1 MWPIV
6 GLIVSINIVKMIK
19 LLRYNVLI
27 CGTMSMFKL
36 NKKFGLLIKIL
47 FYFWRLTCNFG
58 LISGIILS
66 LMEIYN
72 KKEKEIDKIAV
83 EVMNSGKFLIVLPLP
98 LWYPYDWKSSP
109 KYELTYF
116 TQSLTQYFMG
126 FSYGASDM
134 FFVCVGFMIGSQFE
148 FLSFELENVVFTA
161 LLQQNVSKQDV
172 VRFKNDLFAKQINL
186 GMLKIIETEK
196 FKSDLNEILKNWV
209 RNHQVL
215 MKICEET
222 ENFFAPL
229 HLPNVMLGIS
239 YNIFIM
245 YSIVVSKSFNSTT
258 YSLIEYIM
266 ISHTQLFCL
275 TFIGQ
280 KLTTSS
286 EMVLDSFW
294 KSPWYLCDK
303 KIQKT
308 LLIIQ
313 IKLKKPILLT
323 AWKFFPMALSTFLFN
338 DLKKGLIDCVEDYQ
352 VLLDVCDEM
361 QTFFSPLLLPEMLLG
376 IFYCIFIMYAIA
388 VTSEVSTLMR
398 LVEYLA
404 MCYAEIFCLTYLGQ
418 KLFDEVS

>member
-1 MWPIV
+1 
-6 GLIVSINIVKMIK
+6 
-19 LLRYNVLI
+19 
-27 CGTMSMFKL
+27 
-36 NKKFGLLIKIL
+36 
-47 FYFWRLTCNFG
+47 
-58 LISGIILS
+58 
-66 LMEIYN
+66 MEIYN

-83 EVMNSGKFLIVLPLP
+83 EVMNSVIFLSSVIRINYFYFREDNLKNLVKLINDNFKRTTNTGFSEKTITFYDKLNRNIVLIWSIAVFFTGQFMALLPIFFISKTGRVLPLP

-172 VRFKNDLFAKQINL
+172 VRFKNDLFDKQINL

-323 AWKFFPMALSTFLFN
+323 AWKFFPMALSTFLFAIKTSFSY
-338 DLKKGLIDCVEDYQ
+338 LTFLRQ
-352 VLLDVCDEM
+352 V
-361 QTFFSPLLLPEMLLG
+361 
-376 IFYCIFIMYAIA
+376 
-388 VTSEVSTLMR
+388 SE
-398 LVEYLA
+398 
-404 MCYAEIFCLTYLGQ
+404 
-418 KLFDEVS
+418 